1 MLGGPGVPVKPVR
14 TSRSAAPGVCQ
25 VDRRYAPLLCKP
37 WPTRSYSA
45 LTSSNLASFVT
56 HVRHMDRAKILEL
69 LSLAEKH
76 VADGEVSL
84 QRQRAVVDRLARD
97 GHDAHQARE
106 LLWTLEKIQT
116 RLVEERDRL
125 RTDYEHSWRR

>member
-1 MLGGPGVPVKPVR
+1 
-14 TSRSAAPGVCQ
+14 
-25 VDRRYAPLLCKP
+25 
-37 WPTRSYSA
+37 
-45 LTSSNLASFVT
+45 
-56 HVRHMDRAKILEL
+56 MDRAKILEL